1 MQFGSEQDK
10 VAMKAS
16 LWNPMNRLG
25 PALATALMLLWGSA
39 HALPPPIENYTKRP
53 AIAGVAVSP
62 SGNRMAVLVYGTEGK
77 RRLAVMSLDPV
88 GELRVVGGFSDA
100 DVTKARWVNDDR
112 LVFEAFRE
120 GPEIREGGAGT
131 FAVNHDGTEQRQLI
145 AWVHALS
152 ETGTSIHSRILPY
165 GWFLHSAMDDGSD
178 DVFVYREVKD
188 SVGDLKQIE
197 LARMNTRTGL
207 LRNLSYGMP
216 KGTLSWLLD
225 QQHEPRLITTYL
237 AGRQKVYWRKTAA
250 EPWSEVADFDPLTEP
265 GFSPWMVDGSGRVI
279 VTSRMSGDMTGLYE
293 FDPVAKRVDPKP
305 LVSVTGFD
313 LNAAWEVDPS
323 TGQLLG
329 LHFSADRPMSYWFDS
344 GLQKIQNGVDA
355 ALPAGRSNRLY
366 CGRCSSTRFFV
377 VHSSSDRQPGE
388 YFLFDRTKS
397 SLELIGA
404 ARPWI
409 DEASQGRRSF
419 HRVTTRDGLQMPVY
433 VTHPPGAA
441 VDAALPAVV
450 LVHGGPWVRG
460 SDLGWE
466 AEAQFLASRGYRVLQ
481 PEFRGS
487 EGYGFRHFRAGWKE
501 WGRAMQDDLVDA
513 MQWAAKE
520 KLIDPAKVCVV
531 GASYGGYAALM
542 GPISSPGV
550 YRCAASFA
558 GVTDIGLMYSITWGD
573 ISEAARRYSMPAL
586 IGDQDKDA
594 ERLARASPLKRA
606 AEIKIPLLVAHG
618 GLDRRVPIAHSREF
632 VAAAQRAG
640 VKLDK
645 VDYPEEGHGFFKPA
659 NQADFYGRLE
669 RFLAES
675 LLTPR

>member
-1 MQFGSEQDK
+1 MWGCNKQGK
-10 VAMKAS
+10 VMKAD
-16 LWNPMNRLG
+16 WPCVMNWLATVLVTG
-25 PALATALMLLWGSA
+25 SMILSVSALAAPIPIDHFTKPTA
-39 HALPPPIENYTKRP
+39 IN
-53 AIAGVAVSP
+53 GVVVSP
-62 SGNRMAVLVYGTEGK
+62 SGNRLAVLVHGVDGR
-77 RRLAVMSLDPV
+77 RRLAVMDLNPIGAVRMV
-88 GELRVVGGFSDA
+88 GSFSNA
-100 DVTKARWVNDDR
+100 DVTSARWVNDDR
-112 LVFEAFRE
+112 LVFEAYE
-120 GPEIREGGAGT
+120 GGAEVREGGAGT
-131 FAVNHDGTEQRQLI
+131 FAVNHDGTEPRQLI

-152 ETGTSIHSRILPY
+152 ETGSSIRSRILPY
-165 GWFLHSAMDDGSD
+165 GWFLHSTMDDGGD
-178 DVFVYREVKD
+178 DVFVYRNSKD
-188 SVGDLKQIE
+188 SAGDLKQIE
-197 LARMNTRTGL
+197 LARLNTRTGL

-216 KGTLSWLLD
+216 AGTRSWLLD
-225 QQHEPRLITTYL
+225 QKHQPRLITTYL
-237 AGRQKVYWRKTAA
+237 AGRQKVFWRKPDA
-250 EPWSEVADFDPLTEP
+250 EDWTEVADFDPLTEA
-265 GFSPWMVDGSGRVI
+265 GFLPSMIDGSGRVL
-279 VTSRMSGDMTGLYE
+279 VTARMGGDTTGLYE
-293 FDPVAKRVDPKP
+293 FDPVAKRVDPQP

-313 LNAAWEVDPS
+313 LNPEAELDPS

-344 GLQKIQNGVDA
+344 GLRNLQRGLDA

-388 YFLFDRTKS
+388 YFLFDRTNS
-397 SLELIGA
+397 SLERIGA
-404 ARPWI
+404 ARPWL

-513 MQWAAKE
+513 VRWAAKE

-531 GASYGGYAALM
+531 GASFGGYAALM

-558 GVTDIGLMYSITWGD
+558 GVTDIGLMYSVTWSD

-640 VKLDK
+640 VKLDQ